1 MTPSEPSGT
10 LRSLFP
16 RDEQAGV
23 LHGGAAVGVV
33 LARKTNPSAVSM
45 NDAAAPVANS
55 SLAPAE
61 SPGASRRLAI
71 YYALVVTQAVS
82 LIGSQIS
89 EYAVG
94 IAVFR
99 ATGHATPLALVAFF
113 SAAPAILLGGF
124 AGALA
129 DRFDRRRMML
139 IANIGFTVV
148 SGLLLL
154 SFASGAFRLW
164 HLYALTLGASLFAA
178 LDRPAFQAS
187 VAMLVPDSHRDRA
200 NAIRQVTGSASSVIA
215 PAFAGMLYALV
226 GVVGSIAIDIASFIA
241 AIAVLA
247 IVRIRRPAET
257 GEGLAMQTAVWRQA
271 FDGFRYLAARPV
283 LLGFCG
289 YVSMVNFFANTAL
302 VLLTPYV
309 LARTGSAQ
317 LLGVVL
323 AVMNAGG
330 IAGALIIS
338 VAGRIGSRMNTVML
352 GIVGFGLFIGLA
364 GVAHDAPAIGASLFL
379 VLFALTFTDAPFWSI
394 MQAKIAPDLQGRV
407 FAAHLQVAMLMAP
420 LAFLVAGPLAD
431 RVFEPARHQP
441 AWQSVGWLVGVGPG
455 AGMGMMFVVAG
466 TLILALSL
474 AVNAI
479 PAVRRLEA
487 DLPDHAAAAA

>member
-1 MTPSEPSGT
+1 
-10 LRSLFP
+10 
-16 RDEQAGV
+16 
-23 LHGGAAVGVV
+23 
-33 LARKTNPSAVSM
+33 M
-45 NDAAAPVANS
+45 NDAEASVAN
-55 SLAPAE
+55 APQAAVQ
-61 SPGASRRLAI
+61 SPAASMRLAI
-71 YYALVVTQAVS
+71 YYTLLVTQTVS

-89 EYAVG
+89 GYAVS

-113 SAAPAILLGGF
+113 SAAPSILLGGF

-129 DRFDRRRMML
+129 DRFDRRSMML
-139 IANIGFTVV
+139 IANFGFTVV

-178 LDRPAFQAS
+178 LERPAFQAS

-200 NAIRQVTGSASSVIA
+200 NAIGLMTGPAAGVIA
-215 PAFAGMLYALV
+215 PAVAGMLYALV
-226 GVVGSIAIDIASFIA
+226 GVVGSITIDIATFIG

-247 IVRIRRPAET
+247 IVRIPRPAET
-257 GEGLAMQTAVWRQA
+257 AEGLAMRTAVWRQV
-271 FDGFRYLAARPV
+271 FDGFRYMAARPV

-289 YVSMVNFFANTAL
+289 YVSIVNFFAGAAL

-323 AVMNAGG
+323 AVMNVGG
-330 IAGALIIS
+330 IAGSLVVSAG
-338 VAGRIGSRMNTVML
+338 GRIGSRMNTVML
-352 GIVGFGLFIGLA
+352 AIVTAGLFIGLA
-364 GVAHDAPAIGASLFL
+364 GVARNALAIGASLFL
-379 VLFALTFTDAPFWSI
+379 LLFALAFANAPFWSI

-407 FAAHLQVAMLMAP
+407 FAAYLQVAMLLAP
-420 LAFLVAGPLAD
+420 LAYLVAGPLAD
-431 RVFEPARHQP
+431 RVFEPARRQP
-441 AWQSVGWLVGVGPG
+441 VWQSVGWLVGVGPG

-466 TLILALSL
+466 ALVLALSL
-474 AVNAI
+474 AVYAV
-479 PAVRRLEA
+479 PTVRRLEA
-487 DLPDHAAAAA
+487 DVPDHAATAA